1 MSVSRIVVSGYYGF
15 GNLGDEAIL
24 ATIVQQLG
32 PRAEVVVLSA
42 DPSRTALE
50 HGVRAVGR
58 TDLGAIAQELR
69 GASLFISGGGGLM
82 QDVTGPFSVAYYGGL
97 LKMAQWMGVPTM
109 VFGQGVGPIHSA
121 FNRQLV
127 KMAFAKTRVMTVRD
141 QASVELL
148 EAMKLPRDRVV
159 LTADPVLCL
168 EPADPGRI
176 AQIWAGVG
184 LRPDVPTIGISV
196 RPWHTWFERQF
207 KVFST
212 VISHV
217 ARAVGAQILLLPF
230 QQPGDER
237 ITEELRD
244 CLSYRPDEQ
253 LSEVAMLH
261 EYLSPQ
267 EMLGL
272 IARLDMV
279 VAMRL
284 HAVIMAAASG
294 VPAVGIAYDP
304 KVSHFAALWD
314 FPVIPSVE
322 ALEHAERLEATLMNL
337 WRDRHAFRERMRGAA
352 TEIVGR
358 ARLNF
363 EHANRI
369 LGFYPEAQGV

>member
-1 MSVSRIVVSGYYGF
+1 MSVSRVVVSGYYGF

-32 PRAEVVVLSA
+32 RDAEIVVLSA
-42 DPSRTALE
+42 DPARTAVE

-58 TDLGAIAQELR
+58 TDMPAILRELR
-69 GASLFISGGGGLM
+69 GASLFLSGGGGLM

-97 LKMAQWMGVPTM
+97 LSMAQLLGVPTM
-109 VFGQGVGPIHSA
+109 VFGQGVGPLSA
-121 FNRQLV
+121 PLNRMLV
-127 KMAFAKTRVMTVRD
+127 KTAFSRTKVMTVRD
-141 QASVELL
+141 QGSVDLL
-148 EAMKLPRDRVV
+148 SAMRLPSEKVV

-168 EPADPGRI
+168 EPAEAGRI
-176 AQIWAGVG
+176 SQIWAGTG
-184 LRPDVPTIGISV
+184 LKPDVPTIGIAI

-207 KVFST
+207 KAFAT

-217 ARAVGAQILLLPF
+217 ASACGAQVLLLPF

-253 LSEVAMLH
+253 VPAVAMLH
-261 EYLSPQ
+261 ELLSAQ

-272 IARLDMV
+272 IGRLEMV

-304 KVSHFAALWD
+304 KVAHFAEQWG

-322 ALEHAERLEATLMNL
+322 ALEDAPALEEALMGL
-337 WRDRHAFRERMRGAA
+337 WRDRHAFRARMRDDSGA
-352 TEIVGR
+352 IVGR

-363 EHANRI
+363 EHADRI
-369 LGFYPEAQGV
+369 LGLRPEPQRV